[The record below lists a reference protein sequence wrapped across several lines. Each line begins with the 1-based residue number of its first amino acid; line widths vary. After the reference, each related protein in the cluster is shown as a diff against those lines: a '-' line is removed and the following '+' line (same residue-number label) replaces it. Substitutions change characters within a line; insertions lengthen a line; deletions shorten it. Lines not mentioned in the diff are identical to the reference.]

1 VAGVAPTAPA
11 LGAGPA
17 GRSRLSFLPRG
28 ASLRGIAWQA
38 VLLVV
43 VVALGWWLVGNA
55 ERNMAARGLS
65 FGFGFLERSAGIPI
79 GEHMIPYTPAD
90 TYARALTVG
99 LLNTLRVAIVGILLC
114 TVLGVALGL
123 ARLSSNPLLRALT
136 GGYIEVIRNTPL
148 VLQLVFWHALLLQM
162 PSVRQALNPLPGVFV
177 SQRGVKIP
185 ALVAEPALYWML
197 GALAA
202 GAIGWWLLLRRERAR
217 QAATGDRRPTILP
230 GLGMLLGLPA
240 LSMLAIG
247 APQVEWPEL
256 AGFNFEGGLALSP
269 EFFALLVGLVVY
281 TSAFVAEI
289 VRSGIQSVQKGQS
302 EASAA
307 LGLTPG
313 QRMRLVILP
322 QAMRVII
329 PPMTSQYLNLTK
341 NSSLAVVIGYPDLV
355 SISNTSINQT
365 GQAIE
370 VIAIFMA
377 VYLALSLITSLLMN
391 IYNRAVAL
399 KER

>member
-1 VAGVAPTAPA
+1 MAGVAPSAPA
-11 LGAGPA
+11 AGAGTA
-17 GRSRLSFLPRG
+17 ARSAVSFLPRG
-28 ASLRGIAWQA
+28 TSLRGILWQA
-38 VLLVV
+38 GLLVAV
-43 VVALGWWLVGNA
+43 LALGWWLVGNA

-65 FGFGFLERSAGIPI
+65 FGFGFLDRSAGIPI

-90 TYARALTVG
+90 SYARALTVG
-99 LLNTLRVAIVGILLC
+99 FLNTLRVAVVGILLC

-136 GGYIEVIRNTPL
+136 GGYIEIIRNTPL
-148 VLQLVFWHALLLQM
+148 VLQLVFWHAMMLQL
-162 PSVRQALNPLPGVFV
+162 PSVRQALNPLPGVFL

-185 ALVAEPALYWML
+185 GLMAEPALVWMM

-202 GAIGWWLLLRRERAR
+202 GALGWWLLLRRERVR
-217 QAATGDRRPTILP
+217 QVATGERGPTVLP
-230 GLGMLLGLPA
+230 GLALLLGLPA
-240 LSMLAIG
+240 LSMAVIG
-247 APQVEWPEL
+247 APRVEWPEL

-289 VRSGIQSVQKGQS
+289 VRSGIQAVHKGQS
-302 EASAA
+302 EAAAA
-307 LGLTPG
+307 LGLTQG
-313 QRMRLVILP
+313 QKMRLVILP
-322 QAMRVII
+322 QALRVII

-370 VIAIFMA
+370 VISIFMA
-377 VYLALSLITSLLMN
+377 VYLALSLATSLLMN
-391 IYNRAVAL
+391 LYNRAVAL

>member
-1 VAGVAPTAPA
+1 MAGVAPTAPA
-11 LGAGPA
+11 PGA
-17 GRSRLSFLPRG
+17 RSAARAAAPFLPRSL
-28 ASLRGIAWQA
+28 SLRGILLQGL
-38 VLLVV
+38 LLVLV
-43 VVALGWWLVGNA
+43 VWLGWWLAGNA

-65 FGFGFLERSAGIPI
+65 FGFGFLDRSAGIPI
-79 GEHMIPYTPAD
+79 GESLIPYTPAD

-99 LLNTLRVAIVGILLC
+99 FLNTLRVAIAGIMLC
-114 TVLGVALGL
+114 TVFGVALGL

-148 VLQLVFWHALLLQM
+148 VLQLVFWHALILQM
-162 PSVRQALNPLPGVFV
+162 PSVRQALNPLPGVYL
-177 SQRGVKIP
+177 SQRGMKIP
-185 ALVAEPALYWML
+185 GLLAEPALYAM
-197 GALAA
+197 LAA
-202 GAIGWWLLLRRERAR
+202 LLAGAVGWWLMLRRERAR
-217 QAATGDRRPTILP
+217 QAATGQRRATLLP
-230 GLGMLLGLPA
+230 GLGLVAGLPV
-240 LSMLAIG
+240 LAVLAYG
-247 APQVEWPEL
+247 APRIQWPEL

-289 VRSGIQSVQKGQS
+289 VRSGIQAVHKGQS
-302 EASAA
+302 EAAQA
-307 LGLTPG
+307 LGLTSG

-322 QAMRVII
+322 QALRVII
-329 PPMTSQYLNLTK
+329 PPMTSQFLNLTK

-355 SISNTSINQT
+355 SISNTAINQT

-370 VIAIFMA
+370 VISIFMA
-377 VYLALSLITSLLMN
+377 VYLALSLVTSLLMN

>member
-1 VAGVAPTAPA
+1 VAPTVPA
-11 LGAGPA
+11 AGAGAATSPVA
-17 GRSRLSFLPRG
+17 APRPRRVPLRS
-28 ASLRGIAWQA
+28 IVWQA
-38 VLLVV
+38 LLLVV

-65 FGFGFLERSAGIPI
+65 LGFGFLERSAGIPI
-79 GEHMIPYTPAD
+79 GEHVIAYTPAD

-99 LLNTLRVAIVGILLC
+99 LLNTLRVAVIGILLC

-136 GGYIEVIRNTPL
+136 GGYIEIIRNTPL
-148 VLQLVFWHALLLQM
+148 VLQLVFWHALILQL
-162 PSVRQALNPLPGVFV
+162 PSVRQALNPLPGVYL

-185 ALVAEPALYWML
+185 ALVAEPALYGML

-202 GAIGWWLLLRRERAR
+202 GALGWWLLLRRERAR
-217 QAATGDRRPTILP
+217 QAETGQRRATAPA
-230 GLGMLLGLPA
+230 GLAMLLGLPA
-240 LSMLAIG
+240 LAMAAVG
-247 APQVEWPEL
+247 APHVEWPEL
-256 AGFNFEGGLALSP
+256 AGFNFEGGLSLSP

-289 VRSGIQSVQKGQS
+289 VRSGIQAVHKGQW
-302 EASAA
+302 EAAQA
-307 LGLTPG
+307 LGLTRG
-313 QRMRLVILP
+313 QKMRLVILP
-322 QAMRVII
+322 QALRVIV

-370 VIAIFMA
+370 VISIFMA
-377 VYLALSLITSLLMN
+377 VYLALSLVTSLLMN
-391 IYNRAVAL
+391 LYNRAVAL